1 MINKDVLYLM
11 KQSKE
16 DLHKRWIPNYKLL
29 FQLFSSIQRYFST
42 VLNIP
47 QNKII
52 NQGYQEFFT
61 KYFFSIDKYRK
72 FLEKVNPPYI
82 IYNVQNFELDRT
94 KLNQKWNSDEGLFQQ
109 ELEKYFLHIQRSYLR
124 QGLNVSLYLDSREQ
138 LLTYL
143 SYLIG
148 TFDFPNGQFLVE
160 YDLSEFIPDDE
171 PLLKNEKL
179 IFTDIISII
188 NPSTFEDSSEYL
200 FDEQMRT
207 FKLSFSFT
215 LEGYVLTKIRFFS
228 KEEGISQFVINSLDN
243 LQSNIYSKLH
253 YDESYPITIETSS
266 DTNISINL
274 IDIQKDNIKTESSES
289 LDIIDYTVT
298 ITTDNNTYTI
308 TQSDLQNQNNN
319 IVIIEST
326 PVEISPIV
334 EKDFKNLIIDFS
346 NYTED
351 FELQIQYNGQL
362 INIPSS
368 QLDSKTDI
376 TELLSSILNTQIDL
390 SLIDFIMINTD
401 IIIYNENNNF
411 IINNNIENLEVQTIE
426 DIKNIY
432 VDISNIIPQT
442 ENSNVNVIINI
453 QYNEQNIPISHNE
466 ISNPEQFSIIETISN
481 IINEPVVVESINNVN
496 ISIIYNDT
504 TIDTVT
510 ILSKDEN
517 NNLIIQ
523 DNVNINKVDNII
535 EIKYDS
541 ENTNIEITSIKE
553 ITSTINYEVN
563 NKYTVYTTTNIENLN
578 SSTGFKSDSLQLKLH
593 FSRDINTGKVIMKQ
607 LN

>member
-61 KYFFSIDKYRK
+61 KYFFNIDRYRK
-72 FLEKVNPPYI
+72 FLEKVHPPYI

-109 ELEKYFLHIQRSYLR
+109 ELKKYFLHIQRSYLR

-143 SYLIG
+143 SYLLG

-188 NPSTFEDSSEYL
+188 NPTTFEDSSEYL

-228 KEEGISQFVINSLDN
+228 KEEGISQFIINSLDN
-243 LQSNIYSKLH
+243 LQSNVYTKLN
-253 YDESYPITIETSS
+253 YDETYPITIETTP

-274 IDIQKDNIKTESSES
+274 IDIQKENIKTKSSEP
-289 LDIIDYTVT
+289 LNIIDYTVT
-298 ITTDNNTYTI
+298 ITTDKDTYTI

-319 IVIIEST
+319 LIIVEST
-326 PVEISPIV
+326 PIEISPIV
-334 EKDFKNLIIDFS
+334 EKEFKNLIIDFS
-346 NYTED
+346 NYSGD
-351 FELQIQYNGQL
+351 FVLQIQYDGQL

-368 QLDSKTDI
+368 QLNSQIDI
-376 TELLSSILNTQIDL
+376 QELLSSIIGTQIDL
-390 SLIDFIMINTD
+390 SLIDFIMINTEVLV
-401 IIIYNENNNF
+401 YNENNNLV
-411 IINNNIENLEVQTIE
+411 INNIEGIDVQTVE

-432 VDISNIIPQT
+432 INLSNIITPT
-442 ENSNVNVIINI
+442 EDDSINTIIGI
-453 QYNEQNIPISHNE
+453 QYNNQNISISHNE
-466 ISNPEQFSIIETISN
+466 ITNPEQFSIIENISN
-481 IINEPVVVESINNVN
+481 IIGEPVFIELISTVN
-496 ISIIYNDT
+496 ISVMYNDT
-504 TIDTVT
+504 PIDSVT
-510 ILSKDEN
+510 IVSRDEN
-517 NNLIIQ
+517 NNLVIQ
-523 DNVNINKVDNII
+523 DTVTINKIENII

-541 ENTNIEITSIKE
+541 ESTNIEIKSIKE
-553 ITSTINYEVN
+553 ITPVINYEVN
-563 NKYTVYTTTNIENLN
+563 NKYTVYTTTNIEDL
-578 SSTGFKSDSLQLKLH
+578 DSFMGVKTDELQLRLYISMDK
-593 FSRDINTGKVIMKQ
+593 NTGKKIIKW
-607 LN
+607 LEK